1 MKKILLF
8 LLVVAVL
15 FVITGCGKTGNSGV
29 SNNTENTNTTEI
41 INDNT
46 NTTENTE
53 IINNN
58 TNPTNN
64 TPSDSLPI
72 SQIEGLYNED
82 LPLGLELNFVTVN
95 GNEIVIRVQT
105 SGSSKQQANGPYYI
119 FYNMYV
125 GNDNLGFK
133 CVRDSIYHLEGYGV
147 QMFKEF
153 DEEEDIG
160 VNYEFF
166 EWDFTSSTHKG
177 GDKEYV
183 AISFPAGTE
192 DKPQASL
199 LITTDDGKLL
209 GEFIADVVHD
219 IDLTGPEVEKYK
231 NHSNDVVFNSIKD
244 GNITYLTPTAA
255 MYITDSNGNKIIDPS
270 LNEIEL
276 EEHSV
281 TMDNNKAT
289 DTKTDNI
296 YKITNAS
303 GKTFSFGE
311 FRHL

>member
-8 LLVVAVL
+8 LLIVVVL
-15 FVITGCGKTGNSGV
+15 FVVTGCGKPKNSEI
-29 SNNTENTNTTEI
+29 SNQNENTDV

-46 NTTENTE
+46 NTTNDEPE
-53 IINNN
+53 LS
-58 TNPTNN
+58 
-64 TPSDSLPI
+64 SDSIPI
-72 SQIEGLYNED
+72 SEIKGLYNED
-82 LPLGLELNFVTVN
+82 LPLGLENNYVDVN
-95 GNEIVIRVQT
+95 GSEVVIRVQT
-105 SGSSKQQANGPYYI
+105 TGSSEQQANGPYYI
-119 FYNMYV
+119 FYNIYV

-133 CVRDSIYHLEGYGV
+133 CVRDAIYHLEGYGIE
-147 QMFKEF
+147 MLKTF

-177 GDKEYV
+177 KDKEYV
-183 AISFPAGTE
+183 AFSIPAGIE

-199 LITTDDGKLL
+199 MITTDDGKLL

-219 IDLTGPEVEKYK
+219 TDLVGPDVEKYR
-231 NHSNDVVFNSIKD
+231 NHSEDIVFNSIKD
-244 GNITYLTPTAA
+244 GNITYLTPTPA
-255 MYITDSNGNKIIDPS
+255 MYITDSNGNKVLDPS

-281 TMDNNKAT
+281 TMDNNKAI
-289 DTKTDNI
+289 DTKTENT